1 MNDNLFSQ
9 QLNQVIKAALTDG
22 FISEKERNVLYRL
35 AEGEGLSR
43 EYVDEQLEAGL
54 QQWRTDRKA
63 RLHKCP
69 QCGAELEAF
78 VTRCPVCGA
87 EIAVERASSVKAL
100 EKKLAELQPTGNDK
114 ADKALRRDVIATF
127 PVPNTR
133 EDLLEFLSLAA
144 DGCRLQGGWRANPV
158 RRFLWVAGIFVGLFL
173 LLFIGIYFAAA
184 ETWRGEALVT
194 RFLVAVGGGFVF
206 GMIFGA
212 PFAFF
217 YAVKGG
223 SKADNKHNEFRQVW
237 RDKFSQCM
245 TKARLTL
252 HDPKDVARLDELER
266 EINQ

>member
-22 FISEKERNVLYRL
+22 FISEKERAVLYRL
-35 AEGEGLSR
+35 AKGEGLTP
-43 EYVDEQLEAGL
+43 EQVDKRLEEGL
-54 QQWRTDRKA
+54 QKWRTERQA

-69 QCGAELEAF
+69 ACGAELEAF
-78 VTRCPVCGA
+78 VTKCPYCGA

-114 ADKALRRDVIATF
+114 ADKALRRDVISTF

-133 EDLLEFLSLAA
+133 EDLLEFLGLAA
-144 DGCRLQGGWRANPV
+144 DGARLQGGWRATPV
-158 RRFLWVAGIFVGLFL
+158 RRFLWVSGVFVGLFL

-194 RFLVAVGGGFVF
+194 RFLIAVGGAFVF

-217 YAVKGG
+217 YAAMGG
-223 SKADNKHNEFRQVW
+223 SKAVNRHNEFRQVW
-237 RDKFSQCM
+237 LDKFSQCM

-252 HDPKDVARLDELER
+252 HAPADVARLDELEK
-266 EINQ
+266 EINK